1 MSAKELKTALDEFVK
16 KYEDELLDVGCTKL
30 PFKSFGKVEAGKWY
44 QYIEL
49 DCIKIKGK
57 EYPVE
62 LWVDSC
68 KPKEEG
74 GIRYCFAVDFT
85 EKMKSED
92 FLRYAV
98 DRNIPVYLF
107 NTKIESYKIND
118 FNTLVAEYTTENEND
133 SVCRRIAFGLE
144 NEEIKKL
151 SAGKNNWGYLSYY
164 FDMKKGGA
172 ICAIKN
178 FFETILPSLD
188 ETVLDDTTRKAVFDA
203 RIGHGKYKDDMLKK
217 WDNVCA
223 VSGCS
228 TKGVLIASHAKPWKK
243 CDTAKERIS
252 PDNGL
257 ILTANFDALF
267 DKGLITF
274 EDNGT
279 IKISKEVK
287 KKDWKIL
294 GLSKDLKLRKKLNVS
309 QKRFMSY
316 HRKNVWLDREK

>member
-1 MSAKELKTALDEFVK
+1 MSAKELNEALKKFVK
-16 KYEDELLDVGCTKL
+16 MYEDELLEVGCTKY
-30 PFKSFGKVEAGKWY
+30 PFNSFGEGEDGDKY
-44 QYIEL
+44 QFVEL

-92 FLRYAV
+92 FLRYAT
-98 DRNIPVYLF
+98 DRSIPVYLF
-107 NTKIESYKIND
+107 STEIETYKIDN
-118 FNTLVAEYTTENEND
+118 FNTLIAEYTTENENGN
-133 SVCRRIAFGLE
+133 VCRRVALCLE

-151 SAGKNNWGYLSYY
+151 SVGKNNWGYLSYY
-164 FDMKKGGA
+164 FDIKKDGA

-178 FFETILPSLD
+178 FFETFLPSLD
-188 ETVLDDTTRKAVFDA
+188 ETILDDTTRKAVIDA
-203 RIGHGKYKDDMLKK
+203 RVGHGKYKDDLMKK
-217 WDNVCA
+217 WDNACA
-223 VSGCS
+223 VSSCT

-243 CDTAKERIS
+243 CDTAKDRIS

-279 IKISKEVK
+279 IKISKKVK
-287 KKDWKIL
+287 KKDWEIL
-294 GLSKDLKLRKKLNVS
+294 GLSKDLKLRKKLNAN

-316 HRKNVWLDREK
+316 HRKNVWQDREK